1 MKFIRCYDYIKES
14 SKDIIENS
22 FLINYNQITHVQI
35 LDKLPYFIVHFSNGK
50 YLEIDKIHLEKFLE
64 GVKL

>member
-22 FLINYNQITHVQI
+22 VLINYNQITHVQI
-35 LDKLPYFIVHFSNGK
+35 LDKLPYFIVHFSN
-50 YLEIDKIHLEKFLE
+50 
-64 GVKL
+64 